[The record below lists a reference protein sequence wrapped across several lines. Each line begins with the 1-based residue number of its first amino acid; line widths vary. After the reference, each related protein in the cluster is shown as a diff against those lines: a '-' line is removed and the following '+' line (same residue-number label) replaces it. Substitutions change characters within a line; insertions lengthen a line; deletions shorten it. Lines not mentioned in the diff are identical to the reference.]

1 MKKLLIII
9 GVLLIIFVSMYIYK
23 LNSKQDNITAQ
34 EVQNIENYL
43 GKLYMWRE
51 VTGEAL
57 PKFENINQAP
67 EDWIWEVVKKDLEE
81 YELTYEQIQEKAKEL
96 FGKEFS
102 KNFPKEGTEYIFFNE
117 EENKYY
123 IAGLGLDSEED
134 SFLIHQINKSKDGYQ
149 IEIIEYL
156 VDYSEYASVENGI
169 DDIGSKNTDKIKSN
183 NNIGNE
189 IEETI
194 ESEYN
199 VYIKNLEG
207 NVIETV
213 KSTVSE
219 SQIID
224 IVKSNIDK
232 FSKKTIDLKMEA
244 DGKIYV
250 RDVKE

>member
-9 GVLLIIFVSMYIYK
+9 GVLLVIFVSMYIYK

-43 GKLYMWRE
+43 EKLYMWRE

-57 PKFENINQAP
+57 PKFGDINEAS

-81 YELTYEQIQEKAKEL
+81 YELTYEQIQGKAKEL

-123 IAGLGLDSEED
+123 VAGLGLDSDED
-134 SFLIHQINKSKDGYQ
+134 SFLIHKINKTKDGYQ
-149 IEIIEYL
+149 VEIIEYL

-169 DDIGSKNTDKIKSN
+169 DDISSKSTDKTN
-183 NNIGNE
+183 NNSGNE
-189 IEETI
+189 IEENI
-194 ESEYN
+194 EPEYN
-199 VYIKNLEG
+199 VYIKNLDG
-207 NVIETV
+207 NVVSIV
-213 KSTVSE
+213 KSTASE

-224 IVKSNIDK
+224 IVKNNLDK
-232 FSKKTIDLKMEA
+232 FSKKTIYLEKEEDEKV
-244 DGKIYV
+244 YV
-250 RDVKE
+250 KSVKE